1 MWAGK
6 GTRAGV
12 PTLTERVVGDGLE
25 LVLLNV
31 YTKNSMR
38 PYLGHILVISSGET
52 RIGREP

>member
-1 MWAGK
+1 VGGK